1 VATSLRPLQTALF
14 GKLNAAPL
22 LTGRVHDK
30 VPEPAP
36 YPYVH
41 FGTFTEIPDDQHDA
55 QGLEVVFVLHTWTK
69 SQGSG
74 QAYDMAAAAD
84 TALDRVPLTV
94 AGFKEVHIKSLGRQT
109 IEDPDP
115 DICHVN
121 AEYRVIM
128 TKE

>member
-1 VATSLRPLQTALF
+1 MATSLRPLQTALF

-22 LTGRVHDK
+22 LAGRVYDK

-36 YPYVH
+36 YPYAN
-41 FGTFTEIPDDQHDA
+41 FGAITEIPDDQHDA
-55 QGLEVVFVLHTWTK
+55 QGIDAVVVLHIWTK
-69 SQGSG
+69 SQGAG

-84 TALDRVPLTV
+84 TALDRVPLAIT
-94 AGFKEVHIKSLGRQT
+94 GFKAVYIKSLGRQT

-115 DICHVN
+115 DICHIN
-121 AEYRVIM
+121 AEYRVTM